1 MNFKKQTSTTMK
13 VFDRLYISDLHY
25 PIRGTMVDNSHRQLF
40 EMLGLFRG
48 RNYLFREIYLVGD
61 IFENWYISSE
71 SHIKKNK
78 EDYEVLFRSLESILV
93 ANGKKYYIV
102 GNHDSRS
109 LLLKLPP
116 LVEKFVKER
125 GWQVQEVVE
134 DEQVIVAHGHQ
145 GEYSRF
151 VWVFNILFVRLFYF
165 LGMFVPGLFSAVHSW
180 HDNLTN
186 FRSGDTRQDE
196 LRFYANL
203 SRRLNQKNKTLVVG
217 HTHHFVG
224 FPNLNIANT
233 GDWMNSRSLIIQNDG
248 VLHGYTFE
256 EGFLKERYK
265 VELPK
270 IKKQRATKKQKSSV
284 HFHQPA
290 KEKTGSY

>member
-1 MNFKKQTSTTMK
+1 MK
-13 VFDRLYISDLHY
+13 LFERLYISDLHY
-25 PIRGTMVDNSHRQLF
+25 PIKGAMVDNSHRQLF

-48 RNYLFREIYLVGD
+48 RGYLFKEIYLVGD
-61 IFENWYISSE
+61 ILENWYISSE
-71 SHIKKNK
+71 SHIKKNR
-78 EDYEVLFRSLESILV
+78 EDYELLFRSFESILA

-116 LVEKFVKER
+116 LVDKFVKER
-125 GWQVQEVVE
+125 GWQVHEVIE

-151 VWVFNILFVRLFYF
+151 AWFFNILLVRLFYF

-186 FRSGDTRQDE
+186 FRSGKTRQDE
-196 LRFYANL
+196 LAFYANL
-203 SRRLNQKNKTLVVG
+203 SRRLNQQNKTLVVG
-217 HTHHFVG
+217 HTHHFVA
-224 FPNLNIANT
+224 FPYLNIANT
-233 GDWMNSRSLIIQNDG
+233 GDWMNSRSLIIQNNDI
-248 VLHGYTFE
+248 LHGYVFE
-256 EGFLKERYK
+256 QGFLKECYK

-270 IKKQRATKKQKSSV
+270 TKKRRSRSNQNPLATQKKD
-284 HFHQPA
+284 
-290 KEKTGSY
+290 KEKDFIAL